1 MMAEYLHS
9 ELTGKVLAAY
19 FAVYRELGLRRTAYP
34 EGELV
39 QALAVELRRRGLGVR
54 VEVPVARRYRERRIG
69 EGAVDLVVEE
79 KVAVEVKRVRRL
91 TEEHRAQLE
100 AYLLDG
106 GWAVGLLV
114 NFGGEKPQWRRVYVA
129 ANDPTARRGDPT
141 ATEKPDGGR

>member
-19 FAVYRELGLRRTAYP
+19 FAVYRELGLRRTAYT

-39 QALAVELRRRGLGVR
+39 QALAVELRRRGLSVR
-54 VEVPVARRYRERRIG
+54 TEVPVVRRYRERRIG

-100 AYLLDG
+100 AYLRDG
-106 GWAVGLLV
+106 G
-114 NFGGEKPQWRRVYVA
+114 
-129 ANDPTARRGDPT
+129 
-141 ATEKPDGGR
+141 GRWGCW

>member
-1 MMAEYLHS
+1 MAEYLHS
-9 ELTGKVLAAY
+9 ELTWKILAAY

-54 VEVPVARRYRERRIG
+54 TEVPVVRRYRERRIG

-129 ANDPTARRGDPT
+129 ANDPTARQGDPT
-141 ATEKPDGGR
+141 ATEKPDGGK

>member
-1 MMAEYLHS
+1 MTEYLHS
-9 ELTGKVLAAY
+9 ELTGKILAAC
-19 FAVYRELGLRRTAYP
+19 FAVFRELGLRRTAYP

-39 QALAVELRRRGLGVR
+39 QALAVELRRRGLLVR
-54 VEVPVARRYRERRIG
+54 VEVAVARRYRERRIG

-100 AYLLDG
+100 AYLRDG

-114 NFGGEKPQWRRVYVA
+114 NFGGEKLQWRRVYVA
-129 ANDPTARRGDPT
+129 ANDPTVQRNGR
-141 ATEKPDGGR
+141 TEKPDIGR

>member
-1 MMAEYLHS
+1 
-9 ELTGKVLAAY
+9 
-19 FAVYRELGLRRTAYP
+19 VYRELGLRRTAYP

-54 VEVPVARRYRERRIG
+54 VEVPVVRRYRERRVG
-69 EGAVDLVVEE
+69 EGAVDLVVEGE
-79 KVAVEVKRVRRL
+79 GGGGGEAGAAADG
-91 TEEHRAQLE
+91 RAPG
-100 AYLLDG
+100 ATG
-106 GWAVGLLV
+106 GVPAGRGMAVGLLV

>member
-1 MMAEYLHS
+1 MAEYLHS
-9 ELTGKVLAAY
+9 ELTGKILAAY
-19 FAVYRELGLRRTAYP
+19 FAVYRELGLRRAAYP

-129 ANDPTARRGDPT
+129 ANDPTARRGD
-141 ATEKPDGGR
+141 ATEKPDVGR